1 MDKRIIFGLL
11 TLTVVGGVGYYLY
24 RESKKTEGGTL
35 RKGVDE
41 VDAKVGTK
49 QRVLEMQKQL
59 SKTIDAKRDSQKEAP
74 QVFIDDNPEGRLKR

>member
-1 MDKRIIFGLL
+1 MDKRVIFGLL
-11 TLTVVGGVGYYLY
+11 TLAVVGGVGYYLY
-24 RESKKTEGGTL
+24 KESKKTEGGTL

-59 SKTIDAKRDSQKEAP
+59 AKTIDAKRAAQKEAP
-74 QVFIDDNPEGRLKR
+74 QVFVDDNPEGRLKR

>member
-59 SKTIDAKRDSQKEAP
+59 AKTIDAKRDAQKEAP
-74 QVFIDDNPEGRLKR
+74 QIFIDDNPEGRLKR